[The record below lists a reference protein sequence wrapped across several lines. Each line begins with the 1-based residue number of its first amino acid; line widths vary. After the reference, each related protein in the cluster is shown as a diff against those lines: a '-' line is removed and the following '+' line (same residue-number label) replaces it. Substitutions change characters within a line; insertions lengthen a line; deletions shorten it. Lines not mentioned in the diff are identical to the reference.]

1 MWGYNC
7 HAQWAA
13 AAWLFRS
20 SSTTILTL
28 HNSLF
33 FSLALAAGIAHAD
46 APSMPPGLNA
56 QQLAV
61 VVNDAEPNSIAVG
74 EYYRQAHG
82 IPPANVVHVSI
93 PNRPRKLSVDQFAQL
108 KERIDAQLKPHIQAV
123 LMVWSAPYAVECNSI
138 TSAFTLGFDAAQCV
152 KTCDPGKPSAYFNST
167 VNQPFT
173 QLGLRLSMLLP
184 VDFSEEAKA
193 VVDRGK
199 ASGFAVPKASAYYL
213 RTTEA
218 SRNSRAGFFPPDGLV
233 SQRKLSI
240 KNIKANS
247 LEGAQ
252 DVMIYQ
258 TGMSKVDKLDTLRFL
273 PGALA
278 DHLTSFGGDLRGNG
292 QMSSQRWLEAGATA
306 SYGTVTEPCNYWQKF
321 PNPTVLL
328 RHYLSGVTALEAYW
342 RSVAWPAQGLFIGD
356 PLAAPYAS
364 YRR

>member
-1 MWGYNC
+1 MHTSLC
-7 HAQWAA
+7 
-13 AAWLFRS
+13 
-20 SSTTILTL
+20 LTL
-28 HNSLF
+28 AF
-33 FSLALAAGIAHAD
+33 AAGIAHAD
-46 APSMPPGLNA
+46 TPPVAAGLQA
-56 QQLAV
+56 SQLAIV
-61 VVNDAEPNSIAVG
+61 INDAEPNSLEVG
-74 EYYRQAHG
+74 EYYRQAHA
-82 IPPANVVHVSI
+82 IPAANVVHVSI
-93 PNRPRKLSVDQFAQL
+93 PNRPARLSADQFAQL
-108 KERIDAQLKPHIQAV
+108 KERINAQLKPDIQAV

-138 TSAFTLGFDAAQCV
+138 TSAYTLGFDAAQCV
-152 KTCDPGKPSAYFNST
+152 KTCDPGKPSTYFNSA
-167 VNQPFT
+167 VSQPFA

-184 VDFSEEAKA
+184 VDFVEQAKA

-199 ASGFAVPKASAYYL
+199 ASGFAVPRASAYYL

-218 SRNSRAGFFPPDGLV
+218 SRNSRAGFFPPDGVV
-233 SQRKLSI
+233 SQRKLTI

-252 DVMIYQ
+252 DVMVYQ

-292 QMSSQRWLEAGATA
+292 QMSIQRWLEAGATA

>member
-1 MWGYNC
+1 M
-7 HAQWAA
+7 
-13 AAWLFRS
+13 R
-20 SSTTILTL
+20 T
-28 HNSLF
+28 SLC
-33 FSLALAAGIAHAD
+33 FSLAFAFGIAHAD
-46 APSMPPGLNA
+46 TTPMVVGLQPS
-56 QQLAV
+56 QLAIV
-61 VVNDAEPNSIAVG
+61 INDAEPNSVEVG
-74 EYYRQAHG
+74 EYYRHAHA
-82 IPPANVVHVSI
+82 IPAANIVHVSI
-93 PNRPRKLSVDQFAQL
+93 PNRPAKLSADQFSQL
-108 KERIDAQLKPHIQAV
+108 KGRINEQLKPGIQAV

-184 VDFSEEAKA
+184 VDFVEEAKA

-199 ASGFAVPKASAYYL
+199 VSGFAVPRATAYYL

-218 SRNSRAGFFPPDGLV
+218 SRNSRAGFFPPDGV
-233 SQRKLSI
+233 ISQRKMTI

-252 DVMIYQ
+252 DVMVYQ

-356 PLAAPYAS
+356 PLAAPYAT

>member
-1 MWGYNC
+1 M
-7 HAQWAA
+7 
-13 AAWLFRS
+13 
-20 SSTTILTL
+20 
-28 HNSLF
+28 
-33 FSLALAAGIAHAD
+33 
-46 APSMPPGLNA
+46 
-56 QQLAV
+56 
-61 VVNDAEPNSIAVG
+61 EVG
-74 EYYRQAHG
+74 EYYRQSHA
-82 IPPANVVHVSI
+82 IPVANIVHVSI
-93 PNRPRKLSVDQFAQL
+93 PNRPAKLSADQFAQL
-108 KERIDAQLKPHIQAV
+108 KGRINEQLKPGIQAV

-167 VNQPFT
+167 VTQPFT
-173 QLGLRLSMLLP
+173 QMGLRLSMLLP
-184 VDFSEEAKA
+184 VDFVEEAKA

-199 ASGFAVPKASAYYL
+199 ASGFAVPKAGAYYL

-218 SRNSRAGFFPPDGLV
+218 ARNSRAGFFPPDGVV
-233 SQRKLSI
+233 SQRKLTI